1 MMKIA
6 MIGKGNVGTALSAG
20 WQRAGHEIRFG
31 HRDPNEPVRGAAAWG
46 ETVVLAVPFAAVPN
60 VTTEIGSAA
69 DGKVLIDVTNA
80 LGPEMGLA
88 IGFSTSSAEEIQKA
102 LPEARVVK
110 AFNTVFAQNQSTAR
124 VGAEQLSAFVAGD
137 DDAAKRVVMQLAADI
152 GFDPIDVGT
161 LKSAR
166 YLEPMGMLLISLG
179 YGLKMG
185 TNIGLKLIKG

>member
-1 MMKIA
+1 M
-6 MIGKGNVGTALSAG
+6 
-20 WQRAGHEIRFG
+20 
-31 HRDPNEPVRGAAAWG
+31 
-46 ETVVLAVPFAAVPN
+46 
-60 VTTEIGSAA
+60 
-69 DGKVLIDVTNA
+69 
-80 LGPEMGLA
+80 
-88 IGFSTSSAEEIQKA
+88 
-102 LPEARVVK
+102 
-110 AFNTVFAQNQSTAR
+110 FAQNQSTAR

>member
-6 MIGKGNVGTALSAG
+6 MIGKGNVGTALSTG

-31 HRDPNEPVRGAAAWG
+31 HRDPNEPVRGAAEWG
-46 ETVVLAVPFAAVPN
+46 ETVVLAVPFAAVSH

-80 LGPEMGLA
+80 LGPEMELA
-88 IGFSTSSAEEIQKA
+88 VGFSTSSAEEIQKA

-179 YGLKMG
+179 YNLKMG

>member
-1 MMKIA
+1 MKIA
-6 MIGKGNVGTALSAG
+6 MIGKGNVGTALSTG

-31 HRDPNEPVRGAAAWG
+31 HRDPIEPVRGAAEWG

-80 LGPEMGLA
+80 LGPEMELA

-185 TNIGLKLIKG
+185 ANIGLKLIKG